1 MVPLSKLIKNKTLVK
16 SLGYLWKTKIKII
29 SRLGKKTLKKSIFY
43 QSNVKHRQDFN
54 LKGNGMAEV
63 VHLDTRKVIGE
74 KKSPSCYY
82 RFAITSKQI
91 PVQKYCL

>member
-1 MVPLSKLIKNKTLVK
+1 MENKNQDYFTV
-16 SLGYLWKTKIKII
+16 G
-29 SRLGKKTLKKSIFY
+29 GKKHFKKSIFY

-54 LKGNGMAEV
+54 LKGNGVAEV